1 MITKIDGQIFTALM
15 ESGIKYLDKHR
26 EMLNELNVF
35 PVPDGD
41 TGTNMVM
48 TLRCGFDAI
57 RKTDAPLSEVAGQ
70 FSSSVVYGARGNS
83 GVIISQFIK
92 GFCECLGNTSEAD
105 VVLFSKAVENGCRLA
120 YASVAKPVEGTML
133 TVLREASATLNN
145 SLPLESI
152 DEAIDVFLKE
162 ARLSLARTPELLPIL
177 KKANVVDSGASGVVC
192 FFEGMSKYLK
202 GESIDTQGENEK
214 VERIDPTLFNRH
226 TKFIYGYCVEGLI
239 QLTIEPRNFD
249 YNGLKKD
256 LCAIGKSLV
265 LSLER
270 DKIKLHIHVQSLSRL
285 MEICQRVGE
294 FLTVKVENM
303 TVQNMQNEAKKT
315 KTQKYLYS
323 SDRAVVDFAVIAVAT
338 NAEMQQKFFDMGA
351 DVVILSEI
359 APSSQEFI
367 EAFKLAP
374 AKKLLVFPN
383 SSNSILSSMQ
393 AGSMY
398 KDAKVAVLNSRSSSE
413 CYAALSVIDLDA
425 EISDAIAQSNE
436 VISNMY
442 QLSVYK
448 AIKSIKFGSNTIS
461 KGDFFALS
469 GNKIIEV
476 SRSIEEVSLNAVK
489 KTLSMREFAVMT
501 VFVGNR
507 IAEEFADHLIG
518 EIKKLDSD
526 IEIARVITK
535 EKNYDLSFFFE

>member
-1 MITKIDGQIFTALM
+1 MITKIDGQIFAALM

-152 DEAIDVFLKE
+152 DEAIYVFLKE

-192 FFEGMSKYLK
+192 FFEGMSKYLN

-303 TVQNMQNEAKKT
+303 TVQNIRNEAKKT

-338 NAEMQQKFFDMGA
+338 NAEMQQRFFDMGA

-367 EAFKLAP
+367 EAFRLAP

-476 SRSIEEVSLNAVK
+476 SRSIEEASLNAVK

-507 IAEEFADHLIG
+507 IAEEFADHLIE
-518 EIKKLDSD
+518 EIKKLDID
-526 IEIARVITK
+526 IEIACVVTK